1 MENTVKTDLDA
12 QLVTMD
18 GLDLANRIRTKE
30 LSSIEV
36 LETTIRR
43 IERINP
49 EINAIAS
56 TNYGFARKR
65 AGQESLEGIFAGV
78 PTLLKDVFSY
88 PGHTVGFGS
97 RLFDCLPAPA
107 GSRYADAIDKAGLV
121 VLGKS
126 TTSEFGLLG
135 TTETL
140 VKGATKNPWNKS
152 KSAGGSS
159 GGAVAAVAAGLV
171 PVAHASDG
179 GGSVRG
185 PSSFCG
191 LFGFK
196 PSRGRL
202 LDNGLPASLPL
213 SSMISE
219 HCVSRSVRDSAAW
232 LLATEKENTHDPL
245 SISDIEATHPPKKL
259 RIGFYIRDSLGR
271 EPTID
276 ARSAVLETASLCESL
291 GHDVYEIDP
300 PKFDAKATAEAFF
313 TLGGVGMAAMFS
325 QFKGMMGPAFTEEG
339 FEPYTRAIAEKGAQ
353 TDPKSMGEI
362 MALMKTAEQDLN
374 EAQKQCD
381 IMLSPTVPYP
391 AFDLRTYHSD
401 LPMEELNAFI
411 ERVACYTV
419 LPSIAGSCAMSVPLS
434 QTDTN
439 LPMGSHFSA
448 PQGHDRLLFSLAFQ
462 LEQASPWQSRIFD
475 MWERNQW
482 YKP

>member
-1 MENTVKTDLDA
+1 MENALKTNSDPDFFKLDA
-12 QLVTMD
+12 LGV
-18 GLDLANRIRTKE
+18 AEKIKSKE
-30 LSSIEV
+30 LSTSEF
-36 LETTIRR
+36 LEATIQR
-43 IERINP
+43 IEQVNP

-56 TNYGFARKR
+56 TNYGFARKK
-65 AGQESLEGIFAGV
+65 AEIDEPDGIFAGV

-97 RLFDCLPAPA
+97 RLFDCLPAPS
-107 GSRYADAIDKAGLV
+107 GSAYAEAIDKAGLI

-135 TTETL
+135 TTETQA
-140 VKGATKNPWNKS
+140 KGATKNPWNNS

-171 PVAHASDG
+171 PIAHASDG

-185 PSSFCG
+185 PSSLCG

-232 LLATEKENTHDPL
+232 LLATEKQNAADPL
-245 SISDIEATHPPKKL
+245 AIEDIYTCPQPQQL
-259 RIGFYIRDSLGR
+259 RIGFYIEDSLGQ
-271 EPTID
+271 EPD
-276 ARSAVLETASLCESL
+276 GAARAAVLETAKLCEKL
-291 GHDVYEIDP
+291 GHEVYEIEP
-300 PKFDAKATAEAFF
+300 PKFDARATADAFF

-325 QFKGMMGPAFTEEG
+325 QFKGMMGPAFSEEG

-353 TDPKSMGEI
+353 TDPSSMHEI
-362 MALMKTAEQDLN
+362 MTTMKKAEQDLN
-374 EAQKQCD
+374 NAQKQCD
-381 IMLSPTVPYP
+381 VMLSPTVPYP
-391 AFDLRTYHSD
+391 AFDLGTYRFD
-401 LPMEELNAFI
+401 RPMKELNAFI
-411 ERVACYTV
+411 ERIACYTV
-419 LPSIAGSCAMSVPLS
+419 LPSLTGWPAMSVPLS
-434 QTDTN
+434 MTEDN

-448 PQGHDRLLFSLAFQ
+448 PRGQDRLLFSLAFQ
-462 LEQASPWQSRIFD
+462 LEQASPWQPRIFD